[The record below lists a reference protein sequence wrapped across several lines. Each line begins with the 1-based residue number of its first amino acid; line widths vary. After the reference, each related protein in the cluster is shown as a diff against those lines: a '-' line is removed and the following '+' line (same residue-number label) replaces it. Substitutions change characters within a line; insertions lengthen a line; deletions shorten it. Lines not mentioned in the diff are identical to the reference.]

1 MNPHV
6 QATLDRFKHRV
17 IFFGSYKRAFSQIEN
32 AIENT
37 RALGEPT
44 CAILCGPSGAG
55 KSTLCRYFEKFHSSD
70 PVIRRED
77 GVYIQLPVFYC
88 EVPSPTTVRGLTSR
102 MLSLLIDEI
111 PNGTVERLTHRLI
124 TCLKTAGVKVIF
136 LDEIQLLCVHTVSEK
151 IRLDSLQWIV
161 SVLNTSGIPIILSG
175 TELCRDIRK
184 NHEPFAVRYPYFA
197 ELSDFEYGC
206 VNNADYMVILKK
218 LDLAM
223 YEIAELGG
231 GLHLND
237 PAIAAAL
244 YVGTC
249 GNLKRMRLIISD
261 ALKYCLQRGDPRE
274 LKTEDFCRACE
285 VIDLPKCLASTNPFE
300 LSYIDAM
307 ELISIFQA
315 TSHE

>member
-1 MNPHV
+1 MNSHV
-6 QATLDRFKHRV
+6 RATLDKFKRRV

-44 CAILCGPSGAG
+44 CAILCGPSGTG

-77 GVYIQLPVFYC
+77 GVYTQLPVFYC
-88 EVPSPTTVRGLTSR
+88 EVPSPTTVRGLISR
-102 MLSLLIDEI
+102 MLSLLIDDI

-184 NHEPFAVRYPYFA
+184 SHEPFAMRYPYFA

-206 VNNADYMVILKK
+206 VNNADYVVILKK

-223 YEIAELGG
+223 YEIAELGC

-237 PAIAAAL
+237 PTIAAAL

-249 GNLKRMRLIISD
+249 GNLKRIRLIISD

-274 LKTEDFCRACE
+274 LKMEDFCRACE
-285 VIDLPKCLASTNPFE
+285 VIDLPKNLAATNPFE
-300 LSYIDAM
+300 LSYTDAR
-307 ELISIFQA
+307 ELISDFQA
-315 TSHE
+315 ISDE